1 MRISFACPSCSA
13 TCTVDDIHIGKRG
26 RCKHCGAI
34 FTIPNPESAEADNYA
49 LAEPAQRARPNHDVL
64 SESVFL
70 PPRSRSAAQP
80 GPVRR
85 EWSDEP
91 ALVASKAHYSPSEV
105 RWKTWLIS
113 AAIALGLIMAIAT
126 LVPGG
131 TSFVGIVL
139 VVLSLIL
146 GPVGGLGALYRVF
159 SEEVLCGLLF
169 LFLPFYDVYYIVTRW
184 DDMWPWVTCVAA
196 SVGFLVMGVRLLG

>member
-1 MRISFACPSCSA
+1 
-13 TCTVDDIHIGKRG
+13 
-26 RCKHCGAI
+26 
-34 FTIPNPESAEADNYA
+34 
-49 LAEPAQRARPNHDVL
+49 
-64 SESVFL
+64 
-70 PPRSRSAAQP
+70 
-80 GPVRR
+80 
-85 EWSDEP
+85 
-91 ALVASKAHYSPSEV
+91 
-105 RWKTWLIS
+105 
-113 AAIALGLIMAIAT
+113 MAIAT

-139 VVLSLIL
+139 VMLSLIL

-169 LFLPFYDVYYIVTRW
+169 LFLPFYDVYYIITRW